1 MQKMQK
7 SFGGLQNITTFAV
20 YYFTNTQIMKKFITF
35 FTCAICLTFNMFAAR
50 QATTEVRGTVTDAAG
65 APVGFATAFLSN
77 ADGAVVSG
85 TSADAEGRFSLKAA
99 QGTYTFTVSLVGYR
113 DAVQTVTLQDAVLEL
128 PPVRL
133 QEDTEMLGEAVVQAV
148 MPKTKLTGEGLA
160 TSVHGSVLENAGTA
174 NDVLGKVPGLIKGQ
188 NGLEVIGKGAPQI
201 YINGRR
207 MTDATELDRILS
219 HEIQSV
225 EVINNPGAQYDA
237 TVRAV
242 VRIRTIKRKGEGF
255 GFNVNLVDEQSL
267 RVKKFNDP
275 DAAVNVNYRTGGVD
289 LFGGVNY
296 NQINQRQI
304 SDLVQETNL
313 NPVIRQVEALT
324 ADFNNQSLTANG
336 GANWQ
341 IASNHSA
348 GVKVDWSRSLD
359 YNDYEH
365 MEGDI
370 FRGSELIDHLKTVN
384 RGQNGPEAPHSLGA
398 NAYYNGLAGKMG
410 IDLNLDY
417 YQASNSQIS
426 NIQEDSDIQDATVST
441 ESGSDNRLYAA
452 KLVLSYPVWKGQLQ
466 VGTEETFS
474 RTRDSYRLTGADIPS
489 TSSRVKED
497 NAAAF
502 VNYGFVVGQIG
513 QLSAGLRYE
522 HVNYAYE
529 DLLGDGSFSRE
540 YDNLFPSVSFA
551 GVLGP
556 VQTMLSYSARTARPS
571 FSMLSTAIRYNNRYT
586 LQGGNAALQP
596 QAIQSLSATAL
607 WKFLTLSVSYDRTK
621 DPIIT
626 WANLYNDEGVILLKP
641 VNGENPLRALTAY
654 LVATPTIG
662 PWNISAVTGLQKT
675 WLTVGDL
682 HFNDAPIWIAQLNNT
697 LTLEKG
703 WQLEL
708 GGEYHSPGQQQNITL
723 TNHFFNLTAAVQKTL
738 LKDGSLVLRLEGRDL
753 TYMGHNN
760 VFTNLGHYNI
770 TQSVLMDSQRLVF
783 SIRYRFNTT
792 ESKYKGTG
800 AGKDA
805 RQRMGSSSN

>member
-1 MQKMQK
+1 MKR
-7 SFGGLQNITTFAV
+7 IYTFLVSLMA
-20 YYFTNTQIMKKFITF
+20 
-35 FTCAICLTFNMFAAR
+35 LTMNAFAAR
-50 QATTEVRGTVTDAAG
+50 QVETVLRGSAIEESG
-65 APVGFATAFLSN
+65 APAGFATAFLTN
-77 ADGAVVSG
+77 
-85 TSADAEGRFSLKAA
+85 AEGVLVVGTTAGEDGRFELKAQ
-99 QGTYTFTVSLVGYR
+99 QGSYTLTVSLVGFK
-113 DAVQTVTLQDAVLEL
+113 DASQPVTLNQAQQEL
-128 PPVRL
+128 PPIRL
-133 QEDTEMLGEAVVQAV
+133 EEDKEMLGEAVVQAV

-174 NDVLGKVPGLIKGQ
+174 RDVLGKVPGIIKGRD
-188 NGLEVIGKGAPQI
+188 GIEVIGKGAPQV

-296 NQINQRQI
+296 TRLDQRQI
-304 SDLVQETNL
+304 SDLQQETNVS
-313 NPVIRQVEALT
+313 PVVKQVESLT
-324 ADFNNQSLTANG
+324 ADFSSQALTTTG
-336 GANWQ
+336 GVNWQ
-341 IASNHSA
+341 IANNHST
-348 GVKVDWSRSLD
+348 GVKVEWARSLSYGD
-359 YNDYEH
+359 DEL
-365 MEGDI
+365 MQGDI
-370 FRGSELIDHLKTVN
+370 FRGGELVDHLRTVN
-384 RGQNGPEAPHSLGA
+384 HGQLGSTTPYSLGA

-417 YQASNSQIS
+417 FEVSDNKIS

-441 ESGSDNRLYAA
+441 ESGSDSKLYAA
-452 KLVLSYPVWKGQLQ
+452 KLVLSYPIWRGQLQ
-466 VGTEETFS
+466 AGTEETFS
-474 RTRDSYRLTGADIPS
+474 RTRDNYRLTGADIPS

-497 NAAAF
+497 NLAAF

-529 DLLGDGSFSRE
+529 DLLGNGSFSRK

-556 VQTMLSYSARTARPS
+556 VQTMLSYSARTARPD
-571 FSMLSTAIRYNNRYT
+571 FGMLSTAIRYNNRYT
-586 LQGGNAALQP
+586 LQGGNPTIQP

-607 WKFLTLSVSYDRTK
+607 WNFLTLSVSYDRTK

-641 VNGENPLRALTAY
+641 FNAENPLRSLSAF

-662 PWNISAVTGLQKT
+662 PWNISATTGFQKT
-675 WLTVGDL
+675 WLQVGEI
-682 HFNDAPIWIAQLNNT
+682 HFNDAPIWIARLNNT
-697 LTLEKG
+697 LTLQKG

-723 TNHFFNLTAAVQKTL
+723 TNHYFDLTAAVQKTL

-753 TYMGHNN
+753 AYKGHNN

-770 TQSVLMDSQRLVF
+770 TQSVLMDTQRLVF
-783 SIRYRFNTT
+783 SLRYRFNTT

-805 RQRMGSSSN
+805 RSRMGN

>member
-1 MQKMQK
+1 MKQ
-7 SFGGLQNITTFAV
+7 FLHIALTALFA
-20 YYFTNTQIMKKFITF
+20 F
-35 FTCAICLTFNMFAAR
+35 AIIPGAFAGR
-50 QATTEVRGTVTDAAG
+50 QDATLLRSSVVDAAG
-65 APVGFATAFLSN
+65 EPVGFATAYLSR
-77 ADGAVVSG
+77 ADGSVVIG
-85 TSADAEGRFSLKAA
+85 ATTGEDGRFSLAA
-99 QGTYTFTVSLVGYR
+99 APGEYTLTVSLVGYR
-113 DAVQTVTLQDAVLEL
+113 DASQPVRLAGSQMEL
-128 PPVRL
+128 PPIRL
-133 QEDTEMLGEAVVQAV
+133 EEDTQLLGEAVVQAV

-174 NDVLGKVPGLIKGQ
+174 RDVLGKVPGLIKGKD
-188 NGLEVIGKGAPQI
+188 GFEVIGKGAPQV
-201 YINGRR
+201 YINGRK
-207 MTDATELDRILS
+207 MTDATELDRLLS

-255 GFNVNLVDEQSL
+255 GFNVNLTDEQSL

-275 DAAVNVNYRTGGVD
+275 DAALNVNYRTGGVD

-296 NQINQRQI
+296 NRFNQRQN
-304 SDLVQETNL
+304 SDLVQETIL
-313 NPVIRQVEALT
+313 NPVIRQIETLT
-324 ADFNNQSLTANG
+324 GDFSNASLTANG
-336 GANWQ
+336 GVNWQ
-341 IASNHSA
+341 IANNHST
-348 GVKVDWSRSLD
+348 GFKVEWGRSLD
-359 YNDYEH
+359 YNDYEL

-384 RGQNGPEAPHSLGA
+384 RGQNGPKAPQSLGA

-417 YQASNSQIS
+417 FQISDNKIS
-426 NIQEDSDIQDATVST
+426 NIREDSDIQDATVST
-441 ESGSDNRLYAA
+441 ESGSDSKLYAA
-452 KLVLSYPVWKGQLQ
+452 KLVLSYPVWRGQLQ

-474 RTRDSYRLTGADIPS
+474 RNRDNYRLTGADIPS

-497 NAAAF
+497 NIAVFA
-502 VNYGFVVGQIG
+502 NYGFVVGQIG

-529 DLLGDGSFSRE
+529 ALLGDGSFSRK

-571 FSMLSTAIRYNNRYT
+571 FDMLSTAIRYNNRYT
-586 LQGGNAALQP
+586 LQGGNAAIQP

-607 WKFLTLSVSYDRTK
+607 WNFLTLAVSYDRTK

-626 WANLYNDEGVILLKP
+626 RANLYNDEGVILLKP
-641 VNGENPLRALTAY
+641 VNGENPLRSLSAF

-662 PWNISAVTGLQKT
+662 PWNISATTGFQKT
-675 WLTVGDL
+675 WLQVGDIK
-682 HFNDAPIWIAQLNNT
+682 FNDAPIWIAQLNNT
-697 LTLEKG
+697 FTLKKG

-708 GGEYHSPGQQQNITL
+708 GGEYHSPGQQQNMTL
-723 TNHFFNLTAAVQKTL
+723 TNHFFDLTAAVQKTL

-753 TYMGHNN
+753 AYLGHNN
-760 VFTNLGHYNI
+760 VFSNLGHYSI
-770 TQSVLMDSQRLVF
+770 KQSVLMDSQRLVF

-800 AGKDA
+800 AGNDT
-805 RQRMGSSSN
+805 RDRMK

>member
-1 MQKMQK
+1 MKRIYA
-7 SFGGLQNITTFAV
+7 FLIGLMV
-20 YYFTNTQIMKKFITF
+20 
-35 FTCAICLTFNMFAAR
+35 LTMNAFAAR
-50 QATTEVRGTVTDAAG
+50 QNETVLRGSAIEDSG
-65 APVGFATAFLSN
+65 APAGFATAFLTN
-77 ADGAVVSG
+77 
-85 TSADAEGRFSLKAA
+85 AEGVLVVGTTAGEDGRFELKAA
-99 QGTYTFTVSLVGYR
+99 QGTYTLTVSLVGFK
-113 DAVQTVTLQDAVLEL
+113 DASQPVTLNQAQQEL
-128 PPVRL
+128 PPIRL
-133 QEDTEMLGEAVVQAV
+133 VEDTQLLGEAVVQAV

-174 NDVLGKVPGLIKGQ
+174 RDVLGKVPGIIKGRD
-188 NGLEVIGKGAPQI
+188 GIEVIGKGAPQI

-275 DAAVNVNYRTGGVD
+275 DATVNVNYRTGGVD
-289 LFGGVNY
+289 VFGGVNY
-296 NQINQRQI
+296 NHFSQRQI
-304 SDLVQETNL
+304 SDLVQETNVS
-313 NPVIRQVEALT
+313 PVVKQVESLT
-324 ADFNNQSLTANG
+324 ADFSSQALTTTG
-336 GANWQ
+336 GVNWQ
-341 IASNHSA
+341 IANNHST
-348 GVKVDWSRSLD
+348 GVKVEWARSLSYGD
-359 YNDYEH
+359 EEL
-365 MEGDI
+365 MQGDI
-370 FRGSELIDHLKTVN
+370 FRGGELVDHLRTVN
-384 RGQNGPEAPHSLGA
+384 HGQLGSTAPYSLGA

-417 YQASNSQIS
+417 FQVSDNKIS

-441 ESGSDNRLYAA
+441 ESGSDSKLYAA
-452 KLVLSYPVWKGQLQ
+452 KLVLSYPIWRGQLQ
-466 VGTEETFS
+466 AGTEETFS
-474 RTRDSYRLTGADIPS
+474 RTRDNYRLTGADIPS

-497 NAAAF
+497 NLAAF
-502 VNYGFVVGQIG
+502 VN
-513 QLSAGLRYE
+513 SAGLRYE

-529 DLLGDGSFSRE
+529 DLMGDGSFSRK

-556 VQTMLSYSARTARPS
+556 VQTMLSYSARTARPG

-586 LQGGNAALQP
+586 LQGGNATLQP

-607 WKFLTLSVSYDRTK
+607 WNFLTLAVSYDRTK

-641 VNGENPLRALTAY
+641 VNTENPLRTLSAF

-662 PWNISAVTGLQKT
+662 PWNISATTGFQKT
-675 WLTVGDL
+675 WLKVGDTV
-682 HFNDAPIWIAQLNNT
+682 FNDAPIWIARLNNT
-697 LTLEKG
+697 LTLQKG

-723 TNHFFNLTAAVQKTL
+723 TNHYFDLTAAVQKTL

-753 TYMGHNN
+753 AYKGHNN

-770 TQSVLMDSQRLVF
+770 TQSVLMDTQRLVF

>member
-1 MQKMQK
+1 MKHFLHIAL
-7 SFGGLQNITTFAV
+7 SALFAL
-20 YYFTNTQIMKKFITF
+20 
-35 FTCAICLTFNMFAAR
+35 AIIPGAFAGR
-50 QATTEVRGTVTDAAG
+50 QDATLLRGSVVDAAG
-65 APVGFATAFLSN
+65 EPVGFATAYLSR
-77 ADGAVVSG
+77 ADGSVVIG
-85 TSADAEGRFSLKAA
+85 ATAGEDGRFSLAA
-99 QGTYTFTVSLVGYR
+99 APGEYTLTVSLVGYR
-113 DAVQTVTLQDAVLEL
+113 DASQPVRLAGPQMEL
-128 PPVRL
+128 PPIRL
-133 QEDTEMLGEAVVQAV
+133 EEDTQLLGEAVVQAV

-174 NDVLGKVPGLIKGQ
+174 RDVLGKVPGLIKGKD
-188 NGLEVIGKGAPQI
+188 GFEVIGKGAPQV
-201 YINGRR
+201 YINGRK
-207 MTDATELDRILS
+207 MTDATELDRLLS

-255 GFNVNLVDEQSL
+255 GFNVNLTDEQSL

-275 DAAVNVNYRTGGVD
+275 DAALNVNYRTGGVD

-296 NQINQRQI
+296 NRFNQRQN
-304 SDLVQETNL
+304 SDLVQETIL
-313 NPVIRQVEALT
+313 NPVIRQIETLT
-324 ADFNNQSLTANG
+324 ADFSNASLTANG
-336 GANWQ
+336 GVNWQ
-341 IASNHSA
+341 IANNHST
-348 GVKVDWSRSLD
+348 GFKVEWGRSLD
-359 YNDYEH
+359 YNDYEL

-384 RGQNGPEAPHSLGA
+384 RGQNGPKAPQSLGA

-417 YQASNSQIS
+417 FQISDNKIS
-426 NIQEDSDIQDATVST
+426 NIREDSDIQDATVST
-441 ESGSDNRLYAA
+441 ESGSDSKLYAA
-452 KLVLSYPVWKGQLQ
+452 KLVLSYPVWRGQLQ

-474 RTRDSYRLTGADIPS
+474 RNRDNYRLTGADIPS

-497 NAAAF
+497 NIAVFA
-502 VNYGFVVGQIG
+502 NYGFVVGQIG

-529 DLLGDGSFSRE
+529 ALLGDGSFSRK

-571 FSMLSTAIRYNNRYT
+571 FDMLSTAIRYNNRYT
-586 LQGGNAALQP
+586 LQGGNAAIQP
-596 QAIQSLSATAL
+596 QAIQSLSASAL
-607 WKFLTLSVSYDRTK
+607 WNFLTLSVSYDRTK
-621 DPIIT
+621 DPFIT

-641 VNGENPLRALTAY
+641 LNGDHPLRSLTAY

-662 PWNISAVTGLQKT
+662 PWNISAVTGIMKT
-675 WLTVGDL
+675 WLQVEDL
-682 HFNDAPIWIAQLNNT
+682 SFNDAPIWIAQLNNT
-697 LTLEKG
+697 FTLKKG

-708 GGEYHSPGQQQNITL
+708 GGEYHSPGQQQNMTL
-723 TNHFFNLTAAVQKTL
+723 TNHFFDLTAAVQKTL

-753 TYMGHNN
+753 AYTGHNN
-760 VFTNLGHYNI
+760 IFVNQGHYNI
-770 TQSVLMDSQRLVF
+770 TQSVLMDTQRLVF

-800 AGKDA
+800 AGNDT
-805 RQRMGSSSN
+805 RDRMK

>member
-1 MQKMQK
+1 MKRIY
-7 SFGGLQNITTFAV
+7 SFLV
-20 YYFTNTQIMKKFITF
+20 
-35 FTCAICLTFNMFAAR
+35 CLMTLTMNAFAAR
-50 QATTEVRGTVTDAAG
+50 QGETVLRGSAIEESG
-65 APVGFATAFLSN
+65 APAGFATAFLTN
-77 ADGAVVSG
+77 
-85 TSADAEGRFSLKAA
+85 AEGVLVVGTTAGEDGRFELKAP
-99 QGTYTFTVSLVGYR
+99 QGTYTLTVSLVGFK
-113 DAVQTVTLQDAVLEL
+113 DASQPVTLNQAQQEL

-133 QEDTEMLGEAVVQAV
+133 EEDKQLLGEAVVQAV

-174 NDVLGKVPGLIKGQ
+174 RDVLGKVPGIIKGQ
-188 NGLEVIGKGAPQI
+188 NGIEVIGKGAPQV

-255 GFNVNLVDEQSL
+255 GFNVNLADEQSL
-267 RVKKFNDP
+267 RVRKFNDP

-296 NQINQRQI
+296 TRLDQRQI
-304 SDLVQETNL
+304 SDLLQETNVS
-313 NPVIRQVEALT
+313 PVVKQVESLT
-324 ADFNNQSLTANG
+324 ADFSSEALTTTG
-336 GANWQ
+336 GVNWQ
-341 IASNHSA
+341 IANNHST
-348 GVKVDWSRSLD
+348 GVKVEWARSLSYGD
-359 YNDYEH
+359 DEL
-365 MEGDI
+365 MQGDI
-370 FRGSELIDHLKTVN
+370 FRGGELVDHLRTVN
-384 RGQNGPEAPHSLGA
+384 HGQLGSKVPYSLGA

-417 YQASNSQIS
+417 FQVSDNKIS

-441 ESGSDNRLYAA
+441 ESGSDSKLYAA
-452 KLVLSYPVWKGQLQ
+452 KLVLSYPIWRGQLQ
-466 VGTEETFS
+466 AGTEETFS
-474 RTRDSYRLTGADIPS
+474 RTRDNYRLTGADIPS

-497 NAAAF
+497 NLAAF

-529 DLLGDGSFSRE
+529 DLLGNGSFSRK

-551 GVLGP
+551 GILGP
-556 VQTMLSYSARTARPS
+556 VQTMLSYSARTARPD
-571 FSMLSTAIRYNNRYT
+571 FGMLSTAIRYNNRYT
-586 LQGGNAALQP
+586 LQGGNATLQP

-607 WKFLTLSVSYDRTK
+607 WNFLTLSVSYDRTK

-641 VNGENPLRALTAY
+641 VNAENPLRTLSAF

-662 PWNISAVTGLQKT
+662 PWNISATTGFQKT
-675 WLTVGDL
+675 WLQVGDI

-697 LTLEKG
+697 FTLNKG

-708 GGEYHSPGQQQNITL
+708 GGEYHSRGQQQNITL
-723 TNHFFNLTAAVQKTL
+723 TNHYFDLTAAVQKTL

-753 TYMGHNN
+753 TYTGHNN
-760 VFTNLGHYNI
+760 VFTNLGHYSI
-770 TQSVLMDSQRLVF
+770 TQSVLMDTQRLVF

-805 RQRMGSSSN
+805 RSRMGN

>member
-1 MQKMQK
+1 MKR
-7 SFGGLQNITTFAV
+7 IHTFL
-20 YYFTNTQIMKKFITF
+20 TLL
-35 FTCAICLTFNMFAAR
+35 ICLTINAFAAR
-50 QATTEVRGTVTDAAG
+50 QGETVLRGSAIEESG
-65 APVGFATAFLSN
+65 APAGFATAFLTN
-77 ADGAVVSG
+77 
-85 TSADAEGRFSLKAA
+85 AEGALVVGTTAGEDGRFELKAA
-99 QGTYTFTVSLVGYR
+99 QGTYTLTVSLVGFK
-113 DAVQTVTLQDAVLEL
+113 DATQQVTLNQALQEL
-128 PPVRL
+128 PPIRL
-133 QEDTEMLGEAVVQAV
+133 EEDKQLLGEAVVQAI

-174 NDVLGKVPGLIKGQ
+174 RDVLGKVPGLIKGKD
-188 NGLEVIGKGAPQI
+188 GYEVIGKGAPQI
-201 YINGRR
+201 YINGRK
-207 MTDATELDRILS
+207 MTDGTELDRILS

-267 RVKKFNDP
+267 RVKTFNDP

-289 LFGGVNY
+289 VFGGVNY
-296 NQINQRQI
+296 NHFSQRQN
-304 SDLVQETNL
+304 SDLLQETTL
-313 NPVIRQVEALT
+313 NPIVRQIETLT
-324 ADFNNQSLTANG
+324 ADFTNQSLTASG
-336 GANWQ
+336 GVNWQ
-341 IASNHSA
+341 IANNHSA
-348 GVKVDWSRSLD
+348 GFKVEWGRSLSYFD
-359 YNDYEH
+359 NEL

-370 FRGSELIDHLKTVN
+370 FRGSELVDHLKTVN
-384 RGQNGPEAPHSLGA
+384 RGQNGPNAPQSLGA

-417 YQASNSQIS
+417 FQIS
-426 NIQEDSDIQDATVST
+426 DNKTASIQEDSDIQDATVST
-441 ESGSDNRLYAA
+441 ESGSDSKLYAA
-452 KLVLSYPVWKGQLQ
+452 KLVLSYPVWRGQLQ

-474 RTRDSYRLTGADIPS
+474 RTRDDYRLTGAAIPS

-529 DLLGDGSFSRE
+529 DLQGDGSFSRK

-556 VQTMLSYSARTARPS
+556 VQTMLSYSARTARPD
-571 FSMLSTAIRYNNRYT
+571 FGMLSTAIRYNNRYT
-586 LQGGNAALQP
+586 LQGGNPTIQP

-607 WKFLTLSVSYDRTK
+607 WNFLTLSVSYDRTK
-621 DPIIT
+621 DPFIT

-641 VNGENPLRALTAY
+641 FNAENPLRTLSAF

-662 PWNISAVTGLQKT
+662 PWNISATTGFQKT
-675 WLTVGDL
+675 WLKVGDL
-682 HFNDAPIWIAQLNNT
+682 TFNDAPIWIARLNNT
-697 LTLEKG
+697 LTLKKG

-723 TNHFFNLTAAVQKTL
+723 TNHYFDLTAAVQKTL

-753 TYMGHNN
+753 TYAGHNN
-760 VFTNLGHYNI
+760 IFTNLGHYSI
-770 TQSVLMDSQRLVF
+770 TQSVLMDTQRLVF

-800 AGKDA
+800 AGQDA
-805 RQRMGSSSN
+805 RSRMGGSN

>member
-1 MQKMQK
+1 
-7 SFGGLQNITTFAV
+7 
-20 YYFTNTQIMKKFITF
+20 MKRIITF
-35 FTCAICLTFNMFAAR
+35 LVCAICLTINAFAAR
-50 QATTEVRGTVTDAAG
+50 QAVTELIGAVVDATG
-65 APVGFATAFLSN
+65 APLGFATVYLTN
-77 ADGAVVSG
+77 PDGAVVCG
-85 TSADAEGRFSLKAA
+85 TSADADGRFELKAA
-99 QGTYTFTVSLVGYR
+99 QGTYSLTVSLVGYR
-113 DAVQTVTLQDAVLEL
+113 DAVQTVTLNQPRQEL
-128 PPVRL
+128 SPVRL
-133 QEDTEMLGEAVVQAV
+133 EEDTQLLGEAVVQAV

-174 NDVLGKVPGLIKGQ
+174 NDVLSKVPGLIKGQ
-188 NGLEVIGKGAPQI
+188 DGLEVIGKGAPQI
-201 YINGRR
+201 YVNGRKL
-207 MTDATELDRILS
+207 TDPTELDRILS

-242 VRIRTIKRKGEGF
+242 VRIRTVKRKGEGF
-255 GFNVNLVDEQSL
+255 GFNVNLTDEQSL

-289 LFGGVNY
+289 LFGGVKY
-296 NQINQRQI
+296 NQFNQRQN

-313 NPVIRQVEALT
+313 NPVIRQVETLT
-324 ADFNNQSLTANG
+324 GDFSNQSLTANG
-336 GANWQ
+336 GVNWQ
-341 IASNHSA
+341 IANNHSA
-348 GVKVDWSRSLD
+348 GFKVEWGRSLD
-359 YNDYEH
+359 YNDYEL
-365 MEGDI
+365 MEGDV
-370 FRGSELIDHLKTVN
+370 FRGSELMDHLKTVN
-384 RGQNGPEAPHSLGA
+384 RGQNGPRAPQSLGT
-398 NAYYNGLAGKMG
+398 NVYYNGLVGKMG

-417 YQASNSQIS
+417 FQISDNKIS

-441 ESGSDNRLYAA
+441 ESGSDSKLYAA
-452 KLVLSYPVWKGQLQ
+452 KLVLSYPVWMGQLQ
-466 VGTEETFS
+466 VGTEEAFS
-474 RTRDSYRLTGADIPS
+474 RNRDNYRLTGAEIPS

-513 QLSAGLRYE
+513 QLNAGLRYE

-529 DLLGDGSFSRE
+529 DLMGDGSFSRK

-551 GVLGP
+551 GVFGP

-571 FSMLSTAIRYNNRYT
+571 FNMLSTAIRYNNRYT
-586 LQGGNAALQP
+586 LQGGNPAIQP

-607 WKFLTLSVSYDRTK
+607 WNFLSLSVSYDRTK

-641 VNGENPLRALTAY
+641 VNGENPLRSLTAY

-662 PWNISAVTGLQKT
+662 PWNISAVTGLLKT
-675 WLTVGDL
+675 WLQVGDL
-682 HFNDAPIWIAQLNNT
+682 HFNDAPVWIAQLNNT
-697 LTLEKG
+697 LTLNKG

-708 GGEYHSPGQQQNITL
+708 GGEYHSPGQQQNMTL
-723 TNHFFNLTAAVQKTL
+723 TNHYFNLTAAVQKTL

-753 TYMGHNN
+753 TYSGHNH
-760 VFTNLGHYNI
+760 VFTNLGHYSI
-770 TQSVLMDSQRLVF
+770 TQSVLMDTQRLVF

-805 RQRMGSSSN
+805 RQRMGNSSN